1 MAAMRVDVLGPISD
15 VETIAKGSGIRELA
29 RLRRV
34 YGRGRWLKRKGI
46 ARVRLTDG
54 SIRLAEIHWYE
65 AAAFGRKEIKVKHL
79 L

>member
-1 MAAMRVDVLGPISD
+1 MRFEVVSEISD
-15 VETIAKGSGIRELA
+15 VETIASGSGIREIA

-34 YGRGRWLKRKGI
+34 YGRGRWRKRKGF
-46 ARVRLTDG
+46 AHVRLANG

-65 AAAFGRKEIKVKHL
+65 VGAFGRKELKIKRL